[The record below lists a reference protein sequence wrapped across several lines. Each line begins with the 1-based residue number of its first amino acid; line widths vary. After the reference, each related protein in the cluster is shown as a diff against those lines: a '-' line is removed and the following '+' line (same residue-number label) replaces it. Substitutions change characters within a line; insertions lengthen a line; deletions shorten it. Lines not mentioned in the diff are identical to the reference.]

1 MNANPMRVVWR
12 HVGWR
17 LALAAIC
24 TIALP
29 IRAQQQSTL
38 KPEDFRVTRLQLPD
52 AKGVVALDYFAY
64 DRRHARVWLPAS
76 NLGVVAVID
85 DKTDKVTTVAGFGT
99 GEVELLG
106 KKRLL
111 GPTSVSIG
119 DGVVYIG
126 NRGDSSICVIDAENL
141 TLLRCVRIGDP
152 AAGLTAAPDAVVYVA
167 ATKELWVT
175 TGAPPLGIAAADNAL
190 LIMDA
195 SDPKH
200 IKAKRRLSLGASAE
214 GYAVDEKRGL
224 FYTNLEEH
232 GETVAIDVRRKKI
245 VSRWRSGCAEPH
257 GVALD
262 EARRFLFV
270 ACADRVI
277 ALDVVHNKVLGSIA
291 TGDGLDNI
299 RLRARRKEALCGGF
313 RRGDADHCERGQ
325 PRHDDYSR
333 NGTDCK
339 GSPLGDRGQRRHGL
353 RHRPGERKHSQGR
366 ARLNAESAKT
376 LLRRWRYPAPPS
388 RRQWHATP

>member
-1 MNANPMRVVWR
+1 MF
-12 HVGWR
+12 
-17 LALAAIC
+17 AI
-24 TIALP
+24 TASP
-29 IRAQQQSTL
+29 ISAQEQSTP
-38 KPEDFRVTRLQLPD
+38 KPQDFRVTRLQLPD

-64 DRRHARVWLPAS
+64 DRQHARVWLPAS

-85 DKTDKVTTVAGFGT
+85 DKDDKVTTVGGFGT

-119 DGVVYIG
+119 ESVVYIG
-126 NRGDSSICVIDAENL
+126 NRGDSSICTVDRENL
-141 TLLRCVRIGDP
+141 TLRQCVRIGDP
-152 AAGLTAAPDAVVYVA
+152 AAGLATAPDAVVYVA
-167 ATKELWVT
+167 TTKELWVT

-195 SDPKH
+195 SDPKR
-200 IKAKRRLSLGASAE
+200 IRAKRRLPLGASAE

-232 GETVAIDVRRKKI
+232 GETVAIDVRRKRI

-277 ALDVVHNKVLGSIA
+277 ALDVVNNKVLGSIS

-299 RLRARRKEALCGGF
+299 
-313 RRGDADHCERGQ
+313 
-325 PRHDDYSR
+325 DYSPAEKR
-333 NGTDCK
+333 LYAAASVAGTLTIANVDNRGAMTTVATVPTAK
-339 GSPLGDRGQRRHGL
+339 GARSVIAGKGPTAYVIDPVSGSILKVA
-353 RHRPGERKHSQGR
+353 PG
-366 ARLNAESAKT
+366 
-376 LLRRWRYPAPPS
+376 
-388 RRQWHATP
+388 